1 MLQFT
6 YSKVI
11 TQLLKTD
18 LMLQIF
24 TSLNNSL
31 IHTNR
36 ILTSQLNL
44 LAVTLTT
51 QHKTQTYV
59 YRTVNK

>member
-6 YSKVI
+6 YSKDI

-36 ILTSQLNL
+36 ILTSQSNL

-59 YRTVNK
+59 